1 MNYKNNEPD
10 EVVIKPPKIDFFM
23 LKPTSRGLGF
33 RIAPSGQE
41 KRARE
46 QEEKAY
52 APFCKRKKNEEENLK
67 YVHEHCETNK
77 KEFALSSHFANNT
90 DECDQET
97 LNLYESWLNPKYN
110 EKLPIFEI
118 KDQLKSLLIENNVL
132 IIQGNSGCGKTTQV
146 PQMILDYHAQM
157 KKKCKIIVTQPRRL
171 AAVTICKRVCEER
184 NWKVGTVCGYKIALD
199 KKMLRYDQDHLRYDG
214 LFIERNYIKQRH
226 TGGIHSYYTR

>member
-77 KEFALSSHFANNT
+77 KEFALSSHFANKT
-90 DECDQET
+90 DDVSSKY
-97 LNLYESWLNPKYN
+97 LFFLDKISYN
-110 EKLPIFEI
+110 EYFKINLNYYSNF
-118 KDQLKSLLIENNVL
+118 LL
-132 IIQGNSGCGKTTQV
+132 
-146 PQMILDYHAQM
+146 
-157 KKKCKIIVTQPRRL
+157 
-171 AAVTICKRVCEER
+171 
-184 NWKVGTVCGYKIALD
+184 
-199 KKMLRYDQDHLRYDG
+199 
-214 LFIERNYIKQRH
+214 F
-226 TGGIHSYYTR
+226 